1 MSKDGKK
8 KSDLAIGPAPSWRVC
23 VNGERRTCWAARPL
37 SSNRAVVESVWN
49 DYEMIV
55 RAARLHKHG
64 EPLKIET
71 VELPEPR
78 EGEVLVDLAFA
89 GVNPIDRYTA
99 EGSVAPEGPLPR
111 TLGFEAA
118 GVLDGRPVVV
128 HGEGL
133 GTARDGVWAQ
143 AAVVPRDAVTDV
155 PEGVDLREAAA
166 MGVVGATAWN
176 VVHDVGQVGADD
188 RVLVLGASGGVGC
201 AIVSLAHTTG
211 AIVWGQTSSAE
222 KTRVIKEQGV
232 DRVIVTGPAQLS
244 EELGDFEPTV
254 VLDALGG
261 GFVQPVLEALAVRG
275 RLVVYGTSAGS
286 EVTFNLRQLY
296 RKRISLLGYGGTAL
310 TRDERREGTQRA
322 LEALA
327 RRELKLPIHDRL
339 ALEHVNE
346 AFERLAARTVRGK
359 LLLDLDGP

>member
-1 MSKDGKK
+1 
-8 KSDLAIGPAPSWRVC
+8 
-23 VNGERRTCWAARPL
+23 
-37 SSNRAVVESVWN
+37 
-49 DYEMIV
+49 MIV
-55 RAARLHKHG
+55 RAARLHEHG

-118 GVLDGRPVVV
+118 GVLNGRPVVV

-143 AAVVPRDAVTDV
+143 AAVVPREAVTDV
-155 PEGVDLREAAA
+155 PEGVDLGEAAA
-166 MGVVGATAWN
+166 IGVVGVTAWN
-176 VVHDVGQVGADD
+176 VVHDVGHVRSDD
-188 RVLVLGASGGVGC
+188 RVLVLGASGGLGSAV
-201 AIVSLAHTTG
+201 VSLAHATG
-211 AIVWGQTSSAE
+211 ATVWGQTSSAE
-222 KTRVIKEQGV
+222 KTRVIEEQGA
-232 DRVIVTGPAQLS
+232 DRVIVTGPGELS
-244 EELGDFEPTV
+244 EELADFEPTV

-261 GFVQPVLEALAVRG
+261 GFVDPVLDALSVRG
-275 RLVVYGTSAGS
+275 RLVVYGTSAGP

-310 TRDERREGTQRA
+310 TREERREGTQRA

-327 RRELKLPIHDRL
+327 RHELKLPIHDRL
-339 ALEHVNE
+339 ALERVND
-346 AFERLAARTVRGK
+346 AFDRLAARTVRGK
-359 LLLDLDGP
+359 LLLDPRRPLDR

>member
-1 MSKDGKK
+1 M
-8 KSDLAIGPAPSWRVC
+8 
-23 VNGERRTCWAARPL
+23 TT
-37 SSNRAVVESVWN
+37 
-49 DYEMIV
+49 V
-55 RAARLHKHG
+55 RAARLHKHRA
-64 EPLKIET
+64 PLKIET
-71 VELPEPR
+71 IELPEPR

-99 EGSVAPEGPLPR
+99 DGSVAPEGPLPR

-143 AAVVPRDAVTDV
+143 AAVVPREAVTDV
-155 PEGVDLREAAA
+155 PEGVDLRDAAA
-166 MGVVGATAWN
+166 VGVVGVTAWN
-176 VVHDVGQVGADD
+176 VVHDVGQLGGDD

-201 AIVSLAHTTG
+201 AIVSLAHATG
-211 AIVWGQTSSAE
+211 ATVWGQTSSAE
-222 KTRVIKEQGV
+222 KTRVIEEQGA
-232 DRVIVTGPAQLS
+232 DRVIVTGPERLT

-261 GFVQPVLEALAVRG
+261 GFVDSALEALAVRG
-275 RLVVYGTSAGS
+275 RLVVYGTSAGP

-310 TRDERREGTQRA
+310 TREERREGTQRA

-327 RRELKLPIHDRL
+327 RGELKLPIHDRL
-339 ALEHVNE
+339 ALEQVNE

-359 LLLDLDGP
+359 LLLELDGP